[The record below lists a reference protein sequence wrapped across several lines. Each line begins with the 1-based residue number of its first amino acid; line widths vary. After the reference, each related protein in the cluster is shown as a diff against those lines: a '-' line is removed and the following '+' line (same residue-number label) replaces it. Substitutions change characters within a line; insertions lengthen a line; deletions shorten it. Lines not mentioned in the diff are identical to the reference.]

1 MHKKI
6 LPFKDKEFSIELKP
20 VFQTIVQNAY
30 NLRMKN
36 ANNRTLES
44 GYSTGLDTDSDPK
57 NEKYSRWHSQFEL
70 GRY

>member
-1 MHKKI
+1 
-6 LPFKDKEFSIELKP
+6 LKP

-30 NLRMKN
+30 NLRIKN

-44 GYSTGLDTDSDPK
+44 GYSTGLDADLDPE
-57 NEKYSRWHSQFEL
+57 NGKYSHWHSQFEL